1 MTDDYSELSEADME
15 LTTDMDDELATAGT
29 SGLCKPFL
37 DAVSSIQD
45 LAGDEYIP
53 TGTNITAH
61 LRELKAKLPM
71 SAKTSTLMQGFD
83 QDDFISFGTSGDEGE
98 TIDKEANTTD
108 TAESG
113 GLSSTPVSAGR
124 RLSGRGPS
132 GSADQNASHL
142 ERRFMS
148 VDPLTPVPVPPWVPN
163 RRPYSSD
170 MLLML
175 DQEIDDY
182 IDYVV
187 TKVWKDAT
195 VHVFGSFQTKLYLPS
210 SDVDIVVVGQACIV
224 PQCLRTLAKAF
235 TKAGTFSRMEVI
247 EKTKVPIIKAVD
259 ALTQF
264 SLDISFNIVNGIQ
277 SADIV
282 KRFINDPYYGEG
294 VMPLMLIIKQFL
306 VQRHLNEVFGGGLG
320 SYGLLIMVSSFLMMH
335 PKLQSGQI
343 RARNNLGI
351 LLLEF
356 FELYGKHFDFQN
368 VGIGLSFEKTWY
380 TTRSPSNPSPR
391 GPRQSVLIL
400 LDPQD
405 SSNDVGRGSY
415 NFMSIRREFARAFN
429 ILQAMIGAGYERQHQ
444 RDMSLDPKPS
454 SHFNSPSH
462 VRFGSDSDHNN
473 SRQGGRE
480 MVTMLGSIL
489 TIGRP
494 VLEHR
499 EFVQKRYDDLPVL
512 DPAMWELLQKQDV
525 VVPEPVVTL
534 KRKRGGRNDDM
545 DDTIVYVAVSS
556 DDENDTESEAD
567 LRAHPAKRSRA
578 DRHGSGGHAGG
589 NHAKK
594 QDLRRGLQKSGG
606 QADGNSHDEESSEGP
621 SWGDLKY
628 SDDNDEESSED
639 GRGPLGHM
647 LSASVKRAR
656 GGGRGRIAGGHGSQR
671 GGNRGKTS
679 RLGDRSHTDQHSHP
693 SHRRDSSRGARGG
706 AQGHSHKTTTR
717 SKSWRGRQH

>member
-108 TAESG
+108 TAES
-113 GLSSTPVSAGR
+113 
-124 RLSGRGPS
+124 
-132 GSADQNASHL
+132 

-182 IDYVV
+182 IDYVKPTKAEHSLRRLTIARVRQVV

-320 SYGLLIMVSSFLMMH
+320 SYGL
-335 PKLQSGQI
+335 
-343 RARNNLGI
+343 
-351 LLLEF
+351 
-356 FELYGKHFDFQN
+356 
-368 VGIGLSFEKTWY
+368 
-380 TTRSPSNPSPR
+380 
-391 GPRQSVLIL
+391 
-400 LDPQD
+400 
-405 SSNDVGRGSY
+405 
-415 NFMSIRREFARAFN
+415 
-429 ILQAMIGAGYERQHQ
+429 
-444 RDMSLDPKPS
+444 
-454 SHFNSPSH
+454 
-462 VRFGSDSDHNN
+462 
-473 SRQGGRE
+473 
-480 MVTMLGSIL
+480 
-489 TIGRP
+489 
-494 VLEHR
+494 
-499 EFVQKRYDDLPVL
+499 
-512 DPAMWELLQKQDV
+512 
-525 VVPEPVVTL
+525 
-534 KRKRGGRNDDM
+534 
-545 DDTIVYVAVSS
+545 
-556 DDENDTESEAD
+556 
-567 LRAHPAKRSRA
+567 
-578 DRHGSGGHAGG
+578 
-589 NHAKK
+589 
-594 QDLRRGLQKSGG
+594 
-606 QADGNSHDEESSEGP
+606 
-621 SWGDLKY
+621 
-628 SDDNDEESSED
+628 
-639 GRGPLGHM
+639 
-647 LSASVKRAR
+647 
-656 GGGRGRIAGGHGSQR
+656 
-671 GGNRGKTS
+671 
-679 RLGDRSHTDQHSHP
+679 
-693 SHRRDSSRGARGG
+693 
-706 AQGHSHKTTTR
+706 
-717 SKSWRGRQH
+717 